1 MESKKCD
8 DLPKIMFNRGYYQGR
23 REEREKKVY
32 KGAKSVLDELVLDR
46 SKKLVEVLFIEILHG
61 THK

>member
-1 MESKKCD
+1 
-8 DLPKIMFNRGYYQGR
+8 MFNRGYYQGR